1 MPSPGTV
8 YFIGAGPGAPD
19 LITVRG
25 RDIIAQADLILYA
38 DSLVEESV
46 AGLARRPDAR
56 IVGSSGL
63 HLEQI
68 LALMVETA
76 QGGGVVARIHSGD
89 PALYGATHEQMAHL
103 KDHAIPYEV
112 VPGVTAAFAAAARL
126 KVELTIP

>member
-1 MPSPGTV
+1 MTDYSYMPTPGTV

-46 AGLARRPDAR
+46 ASLARRPEAQ

-63 HLEQI
+63 HLEQ
-68 LALMVETA
+68 LLVLMVETA
-76 QGGGVVARIHSGD
+76 QQGLFKPKQEI
-89 PALYGATHEQMAHL
+89 
-103 KDHAIPYEV
+103 
-112 VPGVTAAFAAAARL
+112 VPEFRAFD
-126 KVELTIP
+126 KV